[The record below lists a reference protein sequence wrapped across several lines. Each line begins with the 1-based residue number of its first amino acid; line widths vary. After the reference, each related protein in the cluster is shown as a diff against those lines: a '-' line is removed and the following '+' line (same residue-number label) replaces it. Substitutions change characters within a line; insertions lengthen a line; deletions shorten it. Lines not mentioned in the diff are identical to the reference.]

1 MFELL
6 AANPPAHAQ
15 TPLHRDGAGGFV
27 FSASVLQDESS
38 GPVDQPTTSV
48 SPSALV
54 FTGTTSPSV
63 ISPASNALAS
73 WSPMDC

>member
-6 AANPPAHAQ
+6 AADPPEHAQ
-15 TPLHRDGAGGFV
+15 TPCTVMVQGVRIQCV
-27 FSASVLQDESS
+27 RTS
-38 GPVDQPTTSV
+38 GTVVKPVDQPTTNV